1 MNTKER
7 IIVMAIRLFNEQG
20 TGTVSTNHLASALS
34 MSPGNLYYHFRNKEE
49 IIRAI
54 LERMIVRWEALYVFP
69 WERAPRL
76 TDVQHIVTQ
85 NFLLV
90 WDYRFF
96 YRELSAL
103 VQRDPVLKDRYQQIR
118 RERLAHLEALFQ
130 QFERTP
136 SPRSPHI
143 PTSVTN
149 LARLCWLISDY
160 WLPFLEIDGEVVL
173 PEVIEQG
180 VALYMQVLRPY
191 VSEAEYTREMTPPE
205 TIPLLQE
212 ETDQVERVDQ
222 YVPKEREYGTDRR
235 SD

>member
-1 MNTKER
+1 MKTKER
-7 IIVMAIRLFNEQG
+7 IIETAIGLFNEQG
-20 TGTVSTNHLASALS
+20 TGVVSTNHIAEALS

-54 LERMIVRWEALYVFP
+54 LERMIVRWEALYAFP
-69 WERAPRL
+69 EERAL
-76 TDVQHIVTQ
+76 TLADVQQIVTE

-103 VQRDPVLKDRYQQIR
+103 VQRDPVLKGRYQQIR
-118 RERLAHLEALFQ
+118 RERLEKLEALLQLFVSASPLRSHQ
-130 QFERTP
+130 TP
-136 SPRSPHI
+136 ASL
-143 PTSVTN
+143 TN

-160 WLPFLEIDGEVVL
+160 WLPFLEIDGELVL

-191 VSEAEYTREMTPPE
+191 VGEAGQALEVSASEML
-205 TIPLLQE
+205 PLVQQK
-212 ETDQVERVDQ
+212 TDQN
-222 YVPKEREYGTDRR
+222 
-235 SD
+235 

>member
-7 IIVMAIRLFNEQG
+7 IIETTIGLFNEQG
-20 TGTVSTNHLASALS
+20 TGVVSTNHIAQALS

-54 LERMIVRWEALYVFP
+54 LERMIARWEVLYMLP
-69 WERAPRL
+69 TERPPQLA
-76 TDVQHIVTQ
+76 DVQQIVTK
-85 NFLLV
+85 NLLLV
-90 WDYRFF
+90 WEYRFF

-103 VQRDPVLKDRYQQIR
+103 VQRDPLLKERYQQIR
-118 RERLAHLEALFQ
+118 RERLMNLEALFQ
-130 QFERTP
+130 QFSSAGVARAP
-136 SPRSPHI
+136 QMPAF
-143 PTSVTN
+143 VTN

-191 VSEAEYTREMTPPE
+191 VSEVGTALEVCPPE
-205 TIPLLQE
+205 TPLLLQE
-212 ETDQVERVDQ
+212 KTNQE
-222 YVPKEREYGTDRR
+222 
-235 SD
+235 

>member
-7 IIVMAIRLFNEQG
+7 IIEMTILLFNEQG
-20 TGTVSTNHLASALS
+20 TAAVSTNHIAEALL

-54 LERMIVRWEALYVFP
+54 LERMIARWEVLYAFP
-69 WERAPRL
+69 EERAPRL
-76 TDVQHIVTQ
+76 ADVQQLVTQ

-103 VQRDPVLKDRYQQIR
+103 VQRDPVLKGRYQQIR
-118 RERLAHLEALFQ
+118 RERLANLEALFQ
-130 QFERTP
+130 QFLNAPATGSPQTP
-136 SPRSPHI
+136 SF
-143 PTSVTN
+143 VTN

-160 WLPFLEIDGEVVL
+160 WLPYLEIDGELVL

-180 VALYMQVLRPY
+180 VELYIQVLRPY
-191 VSEAEYTREMTPPE
+191 IS
-205 TIPLLQE
+205 
-212 ETDQVERVDQ
+212 
-222 YVPKEREYGTDRR
+222 KEGL
-235 SD
+235 SHFL